1 MLAIVLGDE
10 KIKMRVAA
18 VVSILI
24 GAYNRLSLICG
35 KFVGIFGGGRVIKRK
50 NFF

>member
-18 VVSILI
+18 VVSILMELII
-24 GAYNRLSLICG
+24 GYL
-35 KFVGIFGGGRVIKRK
+35 
-50 NFF
+50 